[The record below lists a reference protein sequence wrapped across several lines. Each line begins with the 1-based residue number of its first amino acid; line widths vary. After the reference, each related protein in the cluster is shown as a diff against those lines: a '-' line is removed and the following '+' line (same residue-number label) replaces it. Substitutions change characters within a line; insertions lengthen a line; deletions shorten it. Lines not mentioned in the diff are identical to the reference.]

1 MSKVIKIN
9 CSHASY
15 VDKYYP
21 SSNYCESSSLVTG
34 IVSSRMLGF
43 NLYKTILNFN
53 VADIDPKKVKSAH
66 LFIFVENMKYANT
79 FPGNIGICGNSEDI
93 NLKSV
98 VWNNF
103 PKKNFTE
110 VLYLN
115 IPRNSSGSYIKIDIL
130 PIIQELLQA
139 KSKYNLIF
147 TPIDSDSSVIVKFSS
162 ASSNNPPYL
171 KISLEESFSEKGS
184 NVSSLKKPAPK
195 TIPNS
200 NKTVPSTNHNKQ
212 DINKKIDD
220 GSKKEI
226 IKNNNKSTH
235 DDYLNNVQSQINFR
249 NNQSHEIKTQTILNE
264 ILASLAS
271 QSQIISCIK
280 NNSEEHL
287 KDSPLKKELDN
298 ISNKIE
304 CYCEEL
310 KLIKDELLKKASC
323 DDILCSDKKIEEVLT
338 KLDCQ
343 TELIESIK
351 NIADNTS
358 TMKDIEVTNDHISA
372 LSENLDSLGII
383 LNSLLESVSKNANSQ
398 DIDSIN
404 AIIATLINSLDNQN
418 DDLLAIK
425 DLIKNVSTCENIE
438 DINNLISNLTDCI
451 NLQNEQITLINKKL
465 ESCASCDEVS
475 ANNAL
480 LIELNTAINAQDNN
494 LASISDL
501 ITIIKST
508 IECQIPKINNVTE
521 TIDNLPSKEDIA
533 DALSPLTTKDDLID
547 AISSLSSKND
557 IADAINTLPSKEY
570 ISEIAENLSSKEDL
584 IKATSSLLTQEYFTD
599 VIGSLPAKTDAAFVT
614 ELVSNISQVITDQGS
629 ILTSILNK
637 TDNDE
642 NFDSIINLLNNII
655 MSSSENS
662 KTLLEVLALST
673 ISDKNNTTVLNILNT
688 IASESEIN
696 SSLIAEISNSVNKPD
711 SNILELKEIVHELIN
726 NTSDHLLILKT
737 IKENTDNSVTSDD
750 ANEININI
758 LNVNN
763 ELKTK
768 LDSQYELLVS
778 LKDYIEKS
786 LDCAITPDN
795 ISSLEST
802 INDSF
807 QDINTKL
814 TKSFNAQ
821 EASLADIIS
830 IINNNEDSEKI
841 IELLNLINECLPDE
855 KKIISSIS
863 SLNSNCNESLQQINS
878 RLEKI
883 ESILYPLSI
892 NMNNLSGDICE
903 IKDSITKINSK
914 LENTKDIS
922 NENCNSTEMNSI
934 NDKLSCLNADIEKVM
949 NMISSITIEPLD

>member
-249 NNQSHEIKTQTILNE
+249 NNQSHEIKTQTILND
-264 ILASLAS
+264 ILANLAS

-287 KDSPLKKELDN
+287 KNSPIKEELDN
-298 ISNKIE
+298 ISNKID
-304 CYCEEL
+304 CYCEEI

-323 DDILCSDKKIEEVLT
+323 DDILSSDKKIEEVIA

-351 NIADNTS
+351 IIADNAS
-358 TMKDIEVTNDHISA
+358 TIRDIEVTNDHISA
-372 LSENLDSLGII
+372 LSENLDSLGAI

-398 DIDSIN
+398 DIESIN
-404 AIIATLINSLDNQN
+404 AIILTLINRLDAQNADIEIIKNSIVNISSVDDINELAESMSNLSQSINNQN

-425 DLIKNVSTCENIE
+425 ELIKKVSTCENIE

-480 LIELNTAINAQDNN
+480 LIELNTAVTSQGNILD
-494 LASISDL
+494 SISDL

-508 IECQIPKINNVTE
+508 IDCQISKFSTVAE
-521 TIDNLPSKEDIA
+521 TINRLPSKDYIST
-533 DALSPLTTKDDLID
+533 ALSSLLTKEDLT
-547 AISSLSSKND
+547 
-557 IADAINTLPSKEY
+557 DAINTLPSKEN
-570 ISEIAENLSSKEDL
+570 IAEILNSLSTKDDTDSIIDLISKLSQSIAVQDSLLSS
-584 IKATSSLLTQEYFTD
+584 
-599 VIGSLPAKTDAAFVT
+599 
-614 ELVSNISQVITDQGS
+614 
-629 ILTSILNK
+629 ILDK

-855 KKIISSIS
+855 KKIISRIS